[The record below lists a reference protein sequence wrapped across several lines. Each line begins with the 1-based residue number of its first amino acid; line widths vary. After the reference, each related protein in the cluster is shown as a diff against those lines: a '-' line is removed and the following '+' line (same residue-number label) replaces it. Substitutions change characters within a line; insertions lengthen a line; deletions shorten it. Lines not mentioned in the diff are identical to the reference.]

1 MPWFQEATSPQAV
14 GACGRYVSAESLS
27 PILTTEHREA
37 NSTSTDFGH
46 TANGGALKVLVG
58 NAPAPPCHQNVEC
71 RGPVQ
76 DPQGALDCV
85 VGQSVGFLVKRI

>member
-14 GACGRYVSAESLS
+14 GACGRYAESLS

-46 TANGGALKVLVG
+46 TANGGALKVLVKRSS
-58 NAPAPPCHQNVEC
+58 PPLPPEAVEC
-71 RGPVQ
+71 RGPCRTQ
-76 DPQGALDCV
+76 QGSLD
-85 VGQSVGFLVKRI
+85 

>member
-14 GACGRYVSAESLS
+14 GACGRYAESLS

-37 NSTSTDFGH
+37 NSTSTDLGH

-58 NAPAPPCHQNVEC
+58 HAQALPLPPEAVEC

-76 DPQGALDCV
+76 DPQGSLD
-85 VGQSVGFLVKRI
+85 

>member
-58 NAPAPPCHQNVEC
+58 NAPATPLPPKLLNAEVPC
-71 RGPVQ
+71 RTRRGLWIV
-76 DPQGALDCV
+76 
-85 VGQSVGFLVKRI
+85 